1 MKWHFSAASRRSF
14 LFRLD
19 AFAFDIHHE
28 SDDPFLMLAC
38 RLIDRIRKL
47 WERKKVWKRDVKSK
61 VPGDLSWFDLQRVI
75 REIFS
80 TVISSSPRIIT
91 KTRDFID

>member
-14 LFRLD
+14 LFQLD

-28 SDDPFLMLAC
+28 SDDPFLMPAC

-47 WERKKVWKRDVKSK
+47 WERKKSVKNVTWKAK
-61 VPGDLSWFDLQRVI
+61 FRVTWVDSI
-75 REIFS
+75 YRE
-80 TVISSSPRIIT
+80 
-91 KTRDFID
+91 